1 MRALIKLIFV
11 VLIGFGCAAFV
22 EPVPRAGEN
31 TPKATR
37 AVSPAEIGSAIP
49 QFCLDDLAGRKFCS
63 GQLRGKVLLIDFWA
77 SWCGPCKKE
86 MPAYQKFQNAYGPK
100 GLVVIGIGISMDSS
114 ANLKKFARA
123 LGVHYKLLM
132 GTMRVQD
139 AFGLKGIPTTLL
151 VDRKG
156 IVRARV
162 VGFDYPT
169 KLKPKIQA
177 LL

>member
-1 MRALIKLIFV
+1 MRQIRCVGLGSAPAFKTHHSEGSPLEPHAATSL
-11 VLIGFGCAAFV
+11 AAFLGCRLV
-22 EPVPRAGEN
+22 VHADV
-31 TPKATR
+31 TR
-37 AVSPAEIGSAIP
+37 TNSLSAS
-49 QFCLDDLAGRKFCS
+49 S
-63 GQLRGKVLLIDFWA
+63 GT
-77 SWCGPCKKE
+77 
-86 MPAYQKFQNAYGPK
+86 YQKFQDAYGPK
-100 GLVVIGIGISMDSS
+100 GLVVIGIGLSMDSL

-132 GTMRVQD
+132 GTMRVQH

-156 IVRARV
+156 IIRTRV
-162 VGFDYPT
+162 VGFDYPA

>member
-1 MRALIKLIFV
+1 MRAPIKIV
-11 VLIGFGCAAFV
+11 IVLAIVFACAACF
-22 EPVPRAGEN
+22 EPRARAGEN
-31 TPKATR
+31 AQKITR
-37 AVSPAEIGSAIP
+37 AASPAQIGSAIP
-49 QFCLDDLAGRKFCS
+49 QFCLNDLNGRKFCS
-63 GQLRGKVLLIDFWA
+63 DQLRGKVLLIDFWA

-86 MPAYQKFQNAYGPK
+86 MPAYQKFQDAYGPK
-100 GLVVIGIGISMDSS
+100 GLMVIGIGLSMDSS

-123 LGVHYKLLM
+123 LGVHYKLLA

-151 VDRKG
+151 VDRNG
-156 IVRARV
+156 ITRARV
-162 VGFDYPT
+162 VGFDYPA